1 MNISTTMSII
11 YNRHTIEYEMMRVY
25 EELLLSYKYE

>member
-1 MNISTTMSII
+1 MNISAPMSII

-25 EELLLSYKYE
+25 GEVLLSYKYE